1 MKIKLLIAAIA
12 AVIAVL
18 WASYNSNQTATTNS
32 VSSAADQT
40 GNAASSAQQAT
51 SQPSN
56 KLALAKPGGS
66 DWGNSPFALGTPA
79 SDAGS
84 GANGNGANPALAS
97 PEPEVIS
104 AAEAARRQK
113 MEKLG
118 YMLPPDYY
126 RKDLASLKK
135 LAQSGD
141 GFAMMHL
148 GERYYFE
155 LNGQPQNPDYDAR
168 LDYRE
173 LARQEFMAS
182 LVAGKV
188 RPAGIISELYLQ
200 EHNVVDAYAWHL
212 LSDKLGDSISA
223 EWFRRTRDYQNL
235 TDNDKQLAQVRLNEI
250 QQRLNQMAKQTGS
263 TQQF

>member
-1 MKIKLLIAAIA
+1 MNIKLLVVAAGSLA
-12 AVIAVL
+12 AL
-18 WASYNSNQTATTNS
+18 FWASYSSFQTPPGGQPDSQDQRLVQAGNGNTAATSAPAAELAKGRTTN
-32 VSSAADQT
+32 
-40 GNAASSAQQAT
+40 GN
-51 SQPSN
+51 
-56 KLALAKPGGS
+56 
-66 DWGNSPFALGTPA
+66 WGNSPFALGAPVA
-79 SDAGS
+79 ES
-84 GANGNGANPALAS
+84 GAGATANAASASQPA

-104 AAEAARRQK
+104 AAETARRQK

-135 LAQSGD
+135 LAKSGD

-155 LNGQPQNPDYDAR
+155 LNGQPQHPDYDAR

-223 EWFRRTRDYQNL
+223 DWFRRTRDYQAL

-250 QQRLNQMAKQTGS
+250 QQRLNQLAKQTGS